1 MLDQAEIHRMAQS
14 EDAYW
19 REGAAYQLFF
29 HYKELPDKEQA
40 WKDLCRLIN
49 DKINRVRWSATEALG
64 VAFPYIPD
72 KLQAWD
78 NLHRLTSDVEYIVRF
93 FAAEAVGVAFV
104 YISDKKQAWDD
115 LYRLTLDENR
125 IVRPT
130 AFFSLGR
137 ASIFKATNA
146 ENKEKF
152 KKDMEEAISYFEKS
166 LINIIFQYPA
176 KFCLPFYRSFYTL
189 TFKTENVDTEVE
201 EYLAEARNAVKGSES
216 KEKLLEAVENLGN
229 ALKEVRNLRNKDFN
243 AVKSDLNAYRRYL
256 ERAADLLVDTEEKAP
271 GATKMIRRGLPIIDQ
286 KIKEII
292 AEIQENAKALCKQT
306 KDTPL
311 EDLGKEVIRVS
322 QAFPQIRDPIGL
334 EKGFINLWTA
344 LSSIC
349 AKMPEEERGEACK
362 LLKKAGDEPYIEDKL
377 PLINMV
383 LSKIS
388 SQISATK
395 NIETVEK
402 KLDEIMVSLK
412 PGIREELV
420 ISVGVDFGG
429 TGAQHVITIPLQEIS
444 YPDLKKDLEKVK
456 GRSFLKLSSLP
467 SKLAEKVKS
476 YITQNKK
483 EEL

>member
-1 MLDQAEIHRMAQS
+1 MLDRAEIHRMAQS

-49 DKINRVRWSATEALG
+49 DKNNRVRWSATEALG

-104 YISDKKQAWDD
+104 YIPDKKQAWDD

-189 TFKTENVDTEVE
+189 TFKTEDVDTEVE

-216 KEKLLEAVENLGN
+216 KEKLLEAVENLAN
-229 ALKEVRNLRNKDFN
+229 ALKEVQNLKEKDFN
-243 AVKSDLNAYRRYL
+243 AVKSNLNAYRRYC
-256 ERAADLLVDTEEKAP
+256 ERAAELLETTEEKAP
-271 GATKMIRRGLPIIDQ
+271 GATKLIKKGLPIIDQ
-286 KIKEII
+286 KIKEILTR
-292 AEIQENAKALCKQT
+292 N
-306 KDTPL
+306 
-311 EDLGKEVIRVS
+311 
-322 QAFPQIRDPIGL
+322 F
-334 EKGFINLWTA
+334 
-344 LSSIC
+344 
-349 AKMPEEERGEACK
+349 ACFK
-362 LLKKAGDEPYIEDKL
+362 
-377 PLINMV
+377 
-383 LSKIS
+383 
-388 SQISATK
+388 
-395 NIETVEK
+395 
-402 KLDEIMVSLK
+402 
-412 PGIREELV
+412 
-420 ISVGVDFGG
+420 
-429 TGAQHVITIPLQEIS
+429 
-444 YPDLKKDLEKVK
+444 
-456 GRSFLKLSSLP
+456 
-467 SKLAEKVKS
+467 
-476 YITQNKK
+476 
-483 EEL
+483 